1 MQLPE
6 LCIRRP
12 VMTTLLMAAFVIF
25 GVLAYHALPVSELP
39 SVDFPTISV
48 SASLPGASPETMA
61 AAVATPL
68 ESQFST
74 IAGLDSMSSTSAQG
88 STSITLQF
96 ALDRNIDAAAQDVQ
110 TAIATAQRQLP
121 ADMPT
126 PPSFRKVNPAD
137 SPIFYIVM
145 QSPTLPLSVVNEYA
159 ETMLAQRLSTIT
171 GVAQV
176 RVFGSQKFA
185 VRIQA
190 DPDQLAA
197 RDIGL
202 DELQKAIQDSN
213 VNQPV
218 GSFDGPQQSIAIKTN
233 GQLETAA
240 AYGPLIVAYRNG
252 APVRLNE
259 VATPLDSVEN
269 NKVASWYVDRRAIVL
284 AIQRQPGANTVA
296 TVDAIKAV
304 LPAFQANLPASIELK
319 VLYDRSESIRESI
332 GDVQFTLMLAGAL
345 VILVILLFLRTLSA
359 TLIPSLA
366 LPISVIGTFA
376 AMYALG
382 YSLDNLS
389 LLALT
394 LSVGFVVDDAIVML
408 ENIVR
413 HIERGDPPFQA
424 ALTGARE
431 IGFTILSMT
440 LSLVA
445 VFIPV
450 MFMGG
455 IVGRLLHEFA
465 VTICAAILV
474 SGFVSLTLTPMLC
487 SRYLRHA
494 DPNEHNLLYRV
505 FERFFASL
513 LAGYERTLRRA
524 MAWPKTMM
532 LIFIVTLLATLWL
545 FDRIPKDFL
554 PSGDTSRI
562 TAFTEGAQD
571 ASFASMIERQRA
583 VAAILAQDPNIE
595 GFMSSVGAGG
605 PRPTANTGSLFIRLK
620 PQRERQLSADEMIRV
635 LRPKLAVV
643 PGINVYLRNPPPIS
657 IGGQT
662 TAAQYQYTLQDTDLE
677 ELYRWTDTL
686 LARFRLL
693 PGFVDVTSNLNNRSP
708 AVALEVDRDKL
719 AALGLSFGQV
729 EDTLQNAFSA
739 RQISTIYGSNNQYK
753 VILELAPEFQ
763 VDPATLARIYVRSS
777 NGKLVSLDTVTSV
790 TRKTQALTVN
800 HQGQLPSVT
809 ISFNLLPGVSLGTAV
824 DRIKTLETELRLPVS
839 LTTSL
844 QGTAQAFQASLQ
856 GLGILLLVAVLV
868 VYIVLGILYESF
880 IHPLTILSGLP
891 SAGLGA
897 LLTLLLFKEDLSL
910 YAFVGVIMLVGIVK
924 KNAIMMIDF
933 ALDRQRN
940 EGIAPAEAI
949 FQACLIRFRPIMMTT
964 MAALMGTLPIALG
977 IGAGAEVRRP
987 LGLAVV
993 GGLLLS
999 QLLTLYLTPVIYLYL
1014 ERWAGRWTPTA
1025 EKTQQANRSPDLEPD
1040 RDESSAHSLKPLK
1053 AALANDTNPR

>member
-6 LCIRRP
+6 LCIHRP
-12 VMTTLLMAAFVIF
+12 VMTTLLMAAFLIF
-25 GVLAYHALPVSELP
+25 GVIAYRALPVSELP

-68 ESQFST
+68 EGQFST

-110 TAIATAQRQLP
+110 TAIATALRQLP
-121 ADMPT
+121 ADMPS
-126 PPSFRKVNPAD
+126 PPSFRKSNPAD
-137 SPIFYIVM
+137 SPIFFIAM
-145 QSPTLPLSVVNEYA
+145 SSPTLPLSVVNEYA

-176 RVFGSQKFA
+176 RIFGSQKFA
-185 VRIQA
+185 VRVQA
-190 DPDQLAA
+190 DPDRLAA
-197 RDIGL
+197 RGIGL
-202 DELQKAIQDSN
+202 DELQKAIQAGN

-218 GSFDGPQQSIAIKTN
+218 GSFDGPRQSVAIQTN

-240 AYGPLIVAYRNG
+240 VYGPLIVSYRNG

-259 VATPLDSVEN
+259 VATVLDGVEN

-304 LPAFQANLPASIELK
+304 LPAFQTTLPASIELK

-332 GDVQFTLMLAGAL
+332 HDVQFTLILAGVL
-345 VILVILLFLRTLSA
+345 VILVILLFLRNLSA

-376 AMYALG
+376 AMHVLG

-394 LSVGFVVDDAIVML
+394 LAVGFVVDDAIVML

-413 HIERGDPPFQA
+413 HIERGEAPFQA
-424 ALTGARE
+424 AIIGAKE
-431 IGFTILSMT
+431 IGFTIISMT
-440 LSLVA
+440 LSLIA
-445 VFIPV
+445 VFIPI

-487 SRYLRHA
+487 SRYLKHS
-494 DPNEHNLLYRV
+494 DPREHNAIYQA
-505 FERFFASL
+505 FERFFAGL
-513 LAGYERTLRRA
+513 LVGYEGTLRGA
-524 MAWPKTMM
+524 MAWPRT
-532 LIFIVTLLATLWL
+532 VLLVFVLTVAATVWL
-545 FDRIPKDFL
+545 YGLVPKDFL
-554 PSGDTSRI
+554 PSGDTGQI
-562 TAFTEGAQD
+562 TVSTEGAQD
-571 ASFASMIERQRA
+571 ASFASVVERQQT
-583 VAAILAQDPNIE
+583 VAAILAQDPNVE
-595 GFMSSVGAGG
+595 AFMSSVGAGG
-605 PRPTANTGSLFIRLK
+605 PRPTANTGSMFIRLK
-620 PQRERQLSADEMIRV
+620 PRHERKLSAEQVIQS

-643 PGINVYLRNPPPIS
+643 PGINVYLRNPPPIR
-657 IGGQT
+657 IGGQN
-662 TAAQYQYTLQDTDLE
+662 TASQYQYTLQDTDLE
-677 ELYRWTDTL
+677 QLYTWTETL
-686 LARFRLL
+686 VARFRQL
-693 PGFVDVTSNLNNRSP
+693 PGFVDVTSNLNNQSP
-708 AVALEVDRDKL
+708 AVAVAVDRDKL
-719 AALGLSFGQV
+719 AALGLNFGQV
-729 EDTLQNAFSA
+729 QDALQNAFSA
-739 RQISTIYGSNNQYK
+739 RQVSTIYGATNQYK

-763 VDPATLARIYVRSS
+763 ADPATLARLYVRANS
-777 NGKLVSLDTVTSV
+777 GALVALDTVVSV
-790 TRKTQALTVN
+790 ARKTQALTVN

-824 DRIKTLETELRLPVS
+824 DRIKALETELSLPVS
-839 LTTSL
+839 LNTSL
-844 QGTAQAFQASLQ
+844 QGAAQAFQDSLR
-856 GLGILLLVAVLV
+856 GLGILLLIAVLV

-897 LLTLLLFKEDLSL
+897 LLTLLLFKIDLSL
-910 YAFVGVIMLVGIVK
+910 YAFVGIIMLVGIVK

-940 EGIAPAEAI
+940 AI

-964 MAALMGTLPIALG
+964 MAALVGTLPIALG
-977 IGAGAEVRRP
+977 LGAGAEVRQP

-993 GGLLLS
+993 GGLVVS
-999 QLLTLYLTPVIYLYL
+999 QLLTLYLTPVIYLYMDRL
-1014 ERWAGRWTPTA
+1014 AGRAARVDNNSQQPIAAPTL
-1025 EKTQQANRSPDLEPD
+1025 KY
-1040 RDESSAHSLKPLK
+1040 SSGK
-1053 AALANDTNPR
+1053 